1 MGSITLYAFWNTTG
15 LLAAFLVSRRL
26 SFPNENRR
34 VSRGMFSAVLIG
46 AILGAKLPVWFAYGF
61 EPMFYWDGKSLFGGL
76 LGGFFGM
83 NFYKAAFRIPGG
95 GFGDRFVIPLCV
107 AVGFGKIG
115 CFYNGCCGGRPFG
128 EFVPPTQLYESAFQ
142 FLLAGFFLLMYRL
155 DKGKTVWFPLYMIL
169 YMLMRFFM
177 EFLRNEPT
185 AWGFLTVYQI
195 LALLFLP
202 VFGITLVR
210 RIFRKFY
217 SSKTERTNGYPK
229 Q

>member
-1 MGSITLYAFWNTTG
+1 MNSATLYAFWNAVG
-15 LLAAFLVSRRL
+15 LLAAFLVSCQL
-26 SFPNENRR
+26 LFPKESGR
-34 VSRGMFSAVLIG
+34 VSRGMFSAVLVG

-61 EPMFYWDGKSLFGGL
+61 EPMLYWDGKTLFGGL

-83 NFYKAAFRIPGG
+83 NLYKAAFRVSGRMTSG
-95 GFGDRFVIPLCV
+95 GFGDRFVIPLCI
-107 AVGFGKIG
+107 AAGFGKIG

-142 FLLAGFFLLMYRL
+142 FLLAGFFLLLYRL

-169 YMLMRFFM
+169 YMFMRFFM

-185 AWGFLTVYQI
+185 AWGGLTVYQI

-202 VFGITLVR
+202 VFGIILGR
-210 RIFRKFY
+210 RIFRKVAF
-217 SSKTERTNGYPK
+217 E